1 MPDEDKKQ
9 FNVYL
14 PPDLIRAVKIASIN
28 TGQSLS
34 SFVEEAL
41 RLQLVIAD
49 EAKKAAEAYSESY
62 TEAYAQAMTDALP
75 DGKKGQP

>member
-1 MPDEDKKQ
+1 MPDDDKKQ

-28 TGQSLS
+28 SGQSLS
-34 SFVEEAL
+34 SFVEDAL

-49 EAKKAAEAYSESY
+49 ESKKAAEAYVY
-62 TEAYAQAMTDALP
+62 TAPDVLP

>member
-34 SFVEEAL
+34 RFVEEAL
-41 RLQLVIAD
+41 RLQLVIVD
-49 EAKKAAEAYSESY
+49 ESRKAAEAYVH
-62 TEAYAQAMTDALP
+62 TAP
-75 DGKKGQP
+75 DGQKDQP

>member
-34 SFVEEAL
+34 SFVEVAL
-41 RLQLVIAD
+41 RLQLVTVD
-49 EAKKAAEAYSESY
+49 ETRRAAEAHVHTMS
-62 TEAYAQAMTDALP
+62 

>member
-1 MPDEDKKQ
+1 MPDGDKKQ

-14 PPDLIRAVKIASIN
+14 PPDLIRAVKFASIN

-41 RLQLVIAD
+41 QLQLMTVD
-49 EAKKAAEAYSESY
+49 EARRAAEAHVH
-62 TEAYAQAMTDALP
+62 AMS

>member
-34 SFVEEAL
+34 RFVEEAL
-41 RLQLVIAD
+41 RLQLVIVD
-49 EAKKAAEAYSESY
+49 EARRAAEAHVHAMSY
-62 TEAYAQAMTDALP
+62 
-75 DGKKGQP
+75 GKEDQS

>member
-49 EAKKAAEAYSESY
+49 EAKKAAEAY

>member
-1 MPDEDKKQ
+1 MPEDDKKQ

-28 TGQSLS
+28 SGQSLS

-41 RLQLVIAD
+41 RLQLVTVD
-49 EAKKAAEAYSESY
+49 GSEKAAD
-62 TEAYAQAMTDALP
+62 AQP
-75 DGKKGQP
+75 DGQKGQP

>member
-1 MPDEDKKQ
+1 MPDDDKKQ

-28 TGQSLS
+28 SGQSLS

-41 RLQLVIAD
+41 RLQLVVA
-49 EAKKAAEAYSESY
+49 EESRKAAEAYVHTAPE
-62 TEAYAQAMTDALP
+62 
-75 DGKKGQP
+75 GQP